1 MAQAQITPDS
11 VITLYDNVE
20 CMDGEEVVF
29 ASREAQTAYFSKRA
43 VGTFTGCTYVRQTG
57 SVRVPMRINAAAFNA
72 NYIGYINPSMENV
85 RVYGRIIDTEYTNN
99 ETTEIQFQ
107 IDWFQTFM
115 FSAQYKST
123 TIEREMLS
131 DTDYAKATAN
141 PWDRSILELN
151 TEEGIAVNDYDR
163 VRKQAVLSPAGDNA
177 HNYIC
182 VLLAAVKVAASED
195 LSNVLSIY
203 REHDTYRENIDSF
216 RIKAGNINGIAT
228 PAGLYCS
235 RSDIT
240 YPASSFKDNQLA
252 SNYSGNIPLYQALI
266 DVLTYN
272 KVSSAIISIFQLTA
286 EDCSLMFAG
295 NDTVT
300 LAPAKNAIAEPK
312 AQRYPFACARLIT
325 ADGTD
330 KVLKYENFS
339 GDKKLKMGID
349 VYHDSEKWVAPV
361 GYCGVGTNYAERLSY
376 TGLPQLPYVTDSY
389 LEYAGGIYQQSKSR
403 ALDPM
408 TTINAI
414 MDSIGSAVG
423 AQRSISDAQAQ
434 YSLAA
439 NAEKPNATAVFSK
452 RQSLGSAIGGGIG
465 AGVSMIGSA
474 AQAAGDYMTITG
486 DNPINALSYMSRR
499 VAASGGTYHAGQS
512 HAIGYT
518 DWKDKFRVE
527 YDTLT
532 EAAQARIASFFN
544 AYGYTSGR
552 LGKPRIT
559 GYIGM
564 TSEAQPH
571 WVTID
576 GVPSTYCK
584 TSTLRVY
591 GVNKPACDYIAAIF
605 NAGCRFIKGDGR

>member
-1 MAQAQITPDS
+1 MAQVQITPGS

-20 CMDGEEVVF
+20 IMDGEQVVF
-29 ASREAQTAYFSKRA
+29 TSREAQTAYFSKRA

-57 SVRVPMRINAAAFNA
+57 RVRVPMRLNAAAFNA
-72 NYIGYINPSMENV
+72 DYIGYINPSMENV
-85 RVYGRIIDTEYTNN
+85 RVYVRIIDTEYMNN

-115 FSAQYKST
+115 FSVYYKST

-131 DTDYAKATAN
+131 QLDYTKAIAN

-151 TEEGIAVNDYDR
+151 TEEGIAINDYDR
-163 VRKQAVLSPAGDNA
+163 KRSQAVLSPAGDSVNT
-177 HNYIC
+177 YVC
-182 VLLAAVKVAASED
+182 VLIAAVKAAASED

-203 REHDTYRENIDSF
+203 REHDGYRDNIDAF
-216 RIKAGNINGIAT
+216 RVKAGTINGIAT
-228 PAGLYCS
+228 PAALYCS
-235 RSDIT
+235 RSDIK
-240 YPASSFKDNQLA
+240 YPATSFKDDQLA
-252 SNYSGNIPLYQALI
+252 ENYSGDIPLYQALI

-300 LAPAKNAIAEPK
+300 LSPVKNAIAEPK
-312 AQRYPFACARLIT
+312 AQRYPFACARLLT

-330 KVLKYENFS
+330 KVLKYENFAGS
-339 GDKKLKMGID
+339 KTLKMGID
-349 VYHDSEKWVAPV
+349 VHHDSEKWIAPV
-361 GYCGVGTNYAERLSY
+361 NYCSVGTNYNERLSY
-376 TGLPQLPYVTDSY
+376 TGLPQLPYITDSY
-389 LEYAGGIYQQSKSR
+389 LEYAGTIYQQAKAR

-408 TTINAI
+408 
-414 MDSIGSAVG
+414 
-423 AQRSISDAQAQ
+423 RPIST
-434 YSLAA
+434 AA
-439 NAEKPNATAVFSK
+439 NAVGGLAEVGANMAMGNVAGAVS
-452 RQSLGSAIGGGIG
+452 
-465 AGVSMIGSA
+465 AGVKTGTEVVGTALQSA
-474 AQAAGDYMTITG
+474 SDYLTITG

-499 VAASGGTYHAGQS
+499 VENAGGTYHAGQS
-512 HAIGYT
+512 HAIGYAN
-518 DWKDKFRVE
+518 WRDKFRVE

-532 EAAQARIASFFN
+532 EAAQARVAAFFN

-552 LGKPRIT
+552 LGKPRVT
-559 GYIGM
+559 AYMGR

>member
-1 MAQAQITPDS
+1 MAQVQITPDS
-11 VITLYDNVE
+11 VVTLYDNVE
-20 CMDGEEVVF
+20 CMDGEAVVF
-29 ASREAQTAYFSKRA
+29 SSREEQTAYFSRRA

-57 SVRVPMRINAAAFNA
+57 RVRIPMRLNAAAFSA

-131 DTDYAKATAN
+131 QTDYTKATAN
-141 PWDRSILELN
+141 PWDRSILELS
-151 TEEGIAVNDYDR
+151 TEEGIAINDYDR
-163 VRKQAVLSPAGDNA
+163 VRRQAVLSPAGENS
-177 HNYIC
+177 HTYVC

-203 REHDTYRENIDSF
+203 REHDAYTDNVDAF
-216 RIKAGNINGIAT
+216 RVKAGNINGIAT

-235 RSDIT
+235 RGDIK
-240 YPASSFKDNQLA
+240 YPATSFKDNQLA
-252 SNYSGNIPLYQALI
+252 ENYSGDIPLYQALI

-295 NDTVT
+295 NDTVS
-300 LAPAKNAIAEPK
+300 LSPVKNAIAEPK

-339 GDKKLKMGID
+339 GSKTLKMGID
-349 VYHDSEKWVAPV
+349 VYHDSEKWIAPV

-376 TGLPQLPYVTDSY
+376 TGLPQLPYITDSY
-389 LEYAGGIYQQSKSR
+389 LEYAGGIYQQAKAR

-408 TTINAI
+408 RPISTAVN
-414 MDSIGSAVG
+414 AVG
-423 AQRSISDAQAQ
+423 G
-434 YSLAA
+434 LAEVGA
-439 NAEKPNATAVFSK
+439 NMAMGNVAGAVS
-452 RQSLGSAIGGGIG
+452 
-465 AGVSMIGSA
+465 AGVKTGVQNVGAAVQSA
-474 AQAAGDYMTITG
+474 SDYLTITG
-486 DNPINALSYMSRR
+486 DNPMNALSYMSRR
-499 VAASGGTYHAGQS
+499 VENAGGTYHAGQS
-512 HAIGYT
+512 HAIGYP

-532 EAAQARIASFFN
+532 EAAQARVAAFFN

-552 LGKPRIT
+552 LGKPRVT
-559 GYIGM
+559 AYMGR

>member
-1 MAQAQITPDS
+1 MAQVQITPDS

-20 CMDGEEVVF
+20 CMDGEQVVF
-29 ASREAQTAYFSKRA
+29 TSREAQTAYFSKRA

-57 SVRVPMRINAAAFNA
+57 RVRVPMRLNATAFSA

-115 FSAQYKST
+115 FGANYKST

-131 DTDYAKATAN
+131 QADYTKATAN
-141 PWDRSILELN
+141 PWDRSILELS
-151 TEEGIAVNDYDR
+151 TEEGIAINDYDR
-163 VRKQAVLSPAGDNA
+163 VRKQSVISPDATTSVTDDWNNK
-177 HNYIC
+177 HKYIC

-203 REHDTYRENIDSF
+203 REHDHYNDNVYAYRV
-216 RIKAGNINGIAT
+216 KAGTVNGIAV
-228 PAGLYCS
+228 PAALYCS
-235 RSDIT
+235 RDDTT
-240 YPASSFKDNQLA
+240 YPATSFKDNQLA
-252 SNYSGNIPLYQALI
+252 ENYTGDIPLYQALI

-286 EDCSLMFAG
+286 EDCMLMDG
-295 NDTVT
+295 NLANVT
-300 LAPAKNAIAEPK
+300 LAPVKNAISEPK
-312 AQRYPFACARLIT
+312 AQRYPFACARIIT

-349 VYHDSEKWVAPV
+349 VYHDNEKWIAPV
-361 GYCGVGTNYAERLSY
+361 NYCSVGTNYNERLSY

-389 LEYAGGIYQQSKSR
+389 LEYAGGIYQQAKAR

-408 TTINAI
+408 
-414 MDSIGSAVG
+414 
-423 AQRSISDAQAQ
+423 RPIST
-434 YSLAA
+434 AA
-439 NAEKPNATAVFSK
+439 NAAGGLVEVGANMAMGNVAGAVSAGVKTGAQVVGTAV
-452 RQSLGSAIGGGIG
+452 QSAS
-465 AGVSMIGSA
+465 
-474 AQAAGDYMTITG
+474 DYLTITG

-499 VAASGGTYHAGQS
+499 VENAGGTYHAGQS
-512 HAIGYT
+512 RAVGYPEY
-518 DWKDKFRVE
+518 KDKFRVE

-532 EAAQARIASFFN
+532 EAAQARVAAFFN

-552 LGKPRIT
+552 LGKPRVT
-559 GYIGM
+559 AYMGR

-584 TSTLRVY
+584 TSALRVY

>member
-1 MAQAQITPDS
+1 MAQVQITPDS

-20 CMDGEEVVF
+20 CMDGEQVIF
-29 ASREAQTAYFSKRA
+29 TSRGEQTAYFSRRA

-57 SVRVPMRINAAAFNA
+57 RVRVPTRLNAAAFNA
-72 NYIGYINPSMENV
+72 NYIGYVNPSMENV
-85 RVYGRIIDTEYTNN
+85 RVYGRIIDTEYMNN

-115 FSAQYKST
+115 FSANYKST

-131 DTDYAKATAN
+131 QSDYTKATAN
-141 PWDRSILELN
+141 PWDRSILELS
-151 TEEGIAVNDYDR
+151 TEEGIAINDYDR
-163 VRKQAVLSPAGDNA
+163 KRSQALLSPAGNNS
-177 HNYIC
+177 HTYVC

-203 REHDTYRENIDSF
+203 REHDAYKDNVDAF
-216 RIKAGNINGIAT
+216 RVKAGNINGIAT

-235 RSDIT
+235 RSDIE
-240 YPASSFKDNQLA
+240 YPATSFKDNQL
-252 SNYSGNIPLYQALI
+252 SENYSGNIPLYQALI

-286 EDCSLMFAG
+286 EDCTLMFAG
-295 NDTVT
+295 NDTVA
-300 LAPAKNAIAEPK
+300 LSPVKNAIAEPK
-312 AQRYPFACARLIT
+312 AQRYPFACARIIT

-339 GDKKLKMGID
+339 GSKTLKMGID
-349 VYHDSEKWVAPV
+349 VYHDSEKWIAPV
-361 GYCGVGTNYAERLSY
+361 NYCSVGTNYSERLSY
-376 TGLPQLPYVTDSY
+376 TGLPQLPYITDSY
-389 LEYAGGIYQQSKSR
+389 LEYAGGIYQQAKAR

-408 TTINAI
+408 RPISTAVN
-414 MDSIGSAVG
+414 AVG
-423 AQRSISDAQAQ
+423 G
-434 YSLAA
+434 LAEVGA
-439 NAEKPNATAVFSK
+439 NM
-452 RQSLGSAIGGGIG
+452 AIGNVAGAVS
-465 AGVSMIGSA
+465 AGVKTGTEVVGAAVQSA
-474 AQAAGDYMTITG
+474 SDYLTITG

-499 VAASGGTYHAGQS
+499 VENAGGTYHAGQS
-512 HAIGYT
+512 HAIGYPEY
-518 DWKDKFRVE
+518 KDKFRVE

-532 EAAQARIASFFN
+532 EAAQARVAAFFN

-552 LGKPRIT
+552 LGKPRVT
-559 GYIGM
+559 AYMGRS
-564 TSEAQPH
+564 SEAQPH

>member
-1 MAQAQITPDS
+1 MAQVQITPDS

-20 CMDGEEVVF
+20 CMDGEQVIF
-29 ASREAQTAYFSKRA
+29 TSREAQTAYFSNRA

-57 SVRVPMRINAAAFNA
+57 RVRVPMRLNATAFSA

-99 ETTEIQFQ
+99 ETTEIQFE
-107 IDWFQTFM
+107 IDWLQTFM
-115 FSAQYKST
+115 FSANYNST

-131 DTDYAKATAN
+131 QTDYTKAMAN

-151 TEEGIAVNDYDR
+151 TEEGIAINDYDR
-163 VRKQAVLSPAGDNA
+163 VRSQAVLSLAGDNA
-177 HNYIC
+177 HAYIC

-203 REHDTYRENIDSF
+203 REHDAYEANVDAF
-216 RIKAGNINGIAT
+216 RVKAGNVNGIAT
-228 PAGLYCS
+228 PAGLYCA
-235 RSDIT
+235 RGDIE
-240 YPASSFKDNQLA
+240 YPATSFKDNQLA
-252 SNYSGNIPLYQALI
+252 ANYSGNIPLYQALI

-272 KVSSAIISIFQLTA
+272 KVSSAIISIFQLTS

-295 NDTVT
+295 NDTVS
-300 LAPAKNAIAEPK
+300 LSPVKNAISEPK
-312 AQRYPFACARLIT
+312 AQRYPFACARLLT

-339 GDKKLKMGID
+339 GDKTLRMGID
-349 VYHDSEKWVAPV
+349 AYHDSEKWIAPV

-376 TGLPQLPYVTDSY
+376 AGIPQLPYVTDAY
-389 LEYAGGIYQQSKSR
+389 LEYAGGIYQQAKSR

-408 TTINAI
+408 RPISTAANTA
-414 MDSIGSAVG
+414 GGLAEVG
-423 AQRSISDAQAQ
+423 ANMTMGNVAG
-434 YSLAA
+434 
-439 NAEKPNATAVFSK
+439 AVS
-452 RQSLGSAIGGGIG
+452 
-465 AGVSMIGSA
+465 AGVKTGAQSVGAALQSA
-474 AQAAGDYMTITG
+474 SDYLTITG

-499 VAASGGTYHAGQS
+499 VENAGGTYHAGQS
-512 HAIGYT
+512 RAIGYPEY
-518 DWKDKFRVE
+518 KDKFRVE

-532 EAAQARIASFFN
+532 EAAQARIAAFFN

-552 LGKPRIT
+552 LGKPRVT
-559 GYIGM
+559 AYMGR

-591 GVNKPACDYIAAIF
+591 GVNKPACEYIAAIF
-605 NAGCRFIKGDGR
+605 NTGCRFIQGDGR